1 VYFDRHIAYG
11 NGMYHYGLIGN
22 CQISALIGLSGSNHL
37 RYDIR
42 SESLRL
48 LTTMP

>member
-1 VYFDRHIAYG
+1 MYFDRNIAYG

-22 CQISALIGLSGSNHL
+22 CQISVLIGLSGSNHL
-37 RYDIR
+37 RFDIR

-48 LTTMP
+48 LTNMP

>member
-1 VYFDRHIAYG
+1 MYFDRHIAYG

-22 CQISALIGLSGSNHL
+22 CQIPALIGLSGSNHL
-37 RYDIR
+37 PDVR

-48 LTTMP
+48 LTNML

>member
-1 VYFDRHIAYG
+1 MYFDRHIAYG

-37 RYDIR
+37 RDDIR
-42 SESLRL
+42 NESLL